1 MIQPRPSSRFLSSL
15 ISLFL
20 LALWSSSSDSR
31 CLVPT
36 VRADD
41 VNTSTTPIQS
51 MHRDATD
58 TITNEAAPE
67 QRREL
72 FWSLTFLSK
81 CFVIYSVF
89 LSFICSS
96 PTKLMRC

>member
-1 MIQPRPSSRFLSSL
+1 MIQQRQSSRFLSSL

-89 LSFICSS
+89 LLSFV
-96 PTKLMRC
+96 LLRQN